1 MRTFVSAL
9 LIPLCIPAFAAD
21 SALLNFVMPE
31 AQFLGGI
38 DVQKSKTSSFA
49 KSMLDS
55 MPSDFFEK
63 IGLDPKRDLDE
74 ILFASVE
81 AGGHGGKG
89 IFVVRGRLNPSKISD
104 ALRAFGPSLV
114 ENRNGLEI
122 FKQQGNNSGGFTLI
136 GDHTALLGDLE
147 SVRAAVDRRN
157 GGTRLDAARASRAQ
171 SLSQGNDVW
180 MIASTPSVGMRSKP
194 GVTRNNSGAPMAGLN
209 GDFLKSVEQAAVGL
223 RFVPGS
229 VELNMEAQ
237 AKTEKDAGALADVV
251 RFLTN
256 MVQMNRDNEEARM
269 LATALEGMQISQE
282 TKTLRIKIALP
293 QEQLEKMMHGAPAAR
308 RKI

>member
-31 AQFLGGI
+31 VQFLGGI

-55 MPSDFFEK
+55 MPGDFFEK

-180 MIASTPSVGMRSKP
+180 MIASTPSVGM
-194 GVTRNNSGAPMAGLN
+194 AGLN

-223 RFVPGS
+223 RFFPGS

-308 RKI
+308 KKI